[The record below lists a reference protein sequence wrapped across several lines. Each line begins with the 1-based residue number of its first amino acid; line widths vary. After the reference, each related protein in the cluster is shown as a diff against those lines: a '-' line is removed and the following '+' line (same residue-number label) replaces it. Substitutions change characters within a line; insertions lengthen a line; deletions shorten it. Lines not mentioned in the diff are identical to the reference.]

1 MSQKDGAVSQSASDY
16 SQFTLRPK
24 ASAWRRFRRTVRRH
38 PLGSI
43 GGALI
48 LALVLIAIFA
58 PIIAP
63 YEPTAQIGK
72 RLQPPSR
79 EFILGTDQLGRDVFS
94 RIIYGSRV
102 SLYVGVIAVGL
113 ALVIGVP
120 IGLLAGYLGGRFDNV
135 SMRFIDL
142 LLAFPALVLAIV
154 LAGLLGPSITNAM
167 IAIGIVYAPRF
178 TRVARG
184 SVLSVVEEV
193 YVEAARS
200 IGGSS
205 MHIMWRHVLPNI
217 MAPLIVLATLYLS
230 LAILTEAGL
239 SFLGLG
245 TQPPDPSWGIMLSSG
260 RQYMELYPGVT
271 VFPGLAIAITV
282 LAFNLLGDGLRDA
295 LDPRLRE

>member
-1 MSQKDGAVSQSASDY
+1 MSQEDAAIRRAASDIT
-16 SQFTLRPK
+16 QFTLRPK
-24 ASAWRRFRRTVRRH
+24 ASLRRRFVRTVRRN
-38 PLGSI
+38 PLGAA
-43 GGALI
+43 GGALVI
-48 LALVLIAIFA
+48 ALVLIAVFA
-58 PIIAP
+58 PFIAP
-63 YEPTAQIGK
+63 YEPTDQIGK

-94 RIIYGSRV
+94 RIIFGSRV

-113 ALVIGVP
+113 AVLIGVP
-120 IGLLAGYLGGRFDNV
+120 VGLLAGYLGGKFDNV
-135 SMRFIDL
+135 AMRLVDL
-142 LLAFPALVLAIV
+142 MLAFPALVLAIV

-167 IAIGIVYAPRF
+167 IAISIVYAPRF

-200 IGGSS
+200 IGGGRR
-205 MHIMWRHVLPNI
+205 HIMWRHVLPNI

-230 LAILTEAGL
+230 VAILTEAGL

-245 TQPPDPSWGIMLSSG
+245 TQPPNPSWGIMLSSG

-295 LDPRLRE
+295 LDPRLRQ